1 MPLLVVSSLQN
12 NELSLVGSEEGEEQ
26 EEVMDT
32 LQKIQAAEQEE
43 GEIPNTPHGKQLV
56 L

>member
-26 EEVMDT
+26 EGGGSGGGDGLSQFLSGM
-32 LQKIQAAEQEE
+32 QRCQQ
-43 GEIPNTPHGKQLV
+43 V
-56 L
+56 LIY